1 MLKNMRV
8 LLVSC
13 IFPVAA
19 VVASACTTSSS
30 SPAPGPDAQASADA
44 SPPSTSDGGS
54 GDRGPRTGPIAPDCT
69 EPLAWCAQGH
79 AYANVACKDVDGK
92 PYTITTT
99 FSGRTD
105 NVACSVD
112 EKDLELTVGPPQ
124 ADTVAYNTHAIRFR
138 LRSYEGG
145 GTYELARSADEGSGH
160 GFELQGAAGG
170 GGADEHSAV
179 AATMACGPSPCRAIV
194 APESEP
200 IPNDDVVHEFRLRVE
215 IQCDAG
221 GKLWWH
227 PDCAATDCDITSAPT
242 IYFDIQ
248 CSH

>member
-8 LLVSC
+8 LLVSWL
-13 IFPVAA
+13 FPLAA
-19 VVASACTTSSS
+19 VVSSACSSSNSSAPAPDDQASGDASA
-30 SPAPGPDAQASADA
+30 
-44 SPPSTSDGGS
+44 PPRQDDGGS
-54 GDRGPRTGPIAPDCT
+54 GEGGPRTGPIAPDCT
-69 EPLAWCAQGH
+69 EALAWCAQGH
-79 AYANVACKDVDGK
+79 AYANLSCKDVDGK

-99 FSGRTD
+99 FSGKTD
-105 NVACSVD
+105 NVSCAVD
-112 EKDLELTVGPPQ
+112 ERDLALIVGPPQ
-124 ADTVAYNTHAIRFR
+124 ADTEAYNTHSIRFR
-138 LRSYEGG
+138 LRNYTGG

-170 GGADEHSAV
+170 SQADERSAV

-200 IPNDDVVHEFRLRVE
+200 FPNDDSVREFRLRVE
-215 IQCDAG
+215 IQCDAA

-227 PDCAATDCDITSAPT
+227 PDCNGTDCNLTSAPT

>member
-1 MLKNMRV
+1 MGRLNVDRAACRV
-8 LLVSC
+8 DGAIASSGAKAPTFNAHFCTSRTLLVRFSR
-13 IFPVAA
+13 A
-19 VVASACTTSSS
+19 
-30 SPAPGPDAQASADA
+30 
-44 SPPSTSDGGS
+44 
-54 GDRGPRTGPIAPDCT
+54 R
-69 EPLAWCAQGH
+69 H
-79 AYANVACKDVDGK
+79 ARELSVDGK

-160 GFELQGAAGG
+160 GFELQGTAGG